1 MLARQVVEAEEPE
14 LLADVRPEPYG
25 LRMSVAVI
33 SRLRLFD
40 QAHLHECCVRI
51 GKQRAGV
58 ILPS

>member
-1 MLARQVVEAEEPE
+1 
-14 LLADVRPEPYG
+14 
-25 LRMSVAVI
+25 
-33 SRLRLFD
+33 LRLFD